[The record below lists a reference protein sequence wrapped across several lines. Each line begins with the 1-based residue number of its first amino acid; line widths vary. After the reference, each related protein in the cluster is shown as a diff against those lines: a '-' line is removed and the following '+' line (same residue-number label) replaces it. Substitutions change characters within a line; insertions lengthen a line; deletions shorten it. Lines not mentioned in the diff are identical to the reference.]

1 MELES
6 NGAENEEFSEKLRQS
21 GLKLRET
28 ERSLQVSQRESQSY
42 KDMLQQSQ
50 EQYSNLDMK
59 YNKVFFFFPTQFA
72 LQLQKFS
79 NMYTFRNII

>member
-28 ERSLQVSQRESQSY
+28 ERSLQASQREAQSY

-59 YNKVFFFFPTQFA
+59 YNKVF
-72 LQLQKFS
+72 L
-79 NMYTFRNII
+79 

>member
-28 ERSLQVSQRESQSY
+28 ERNLKTSQREAQSY

-50 EQYSNLDMK
+50 EQYSNLDSK
-59 YNKVFFFFPTQFA
+59 YNKVGISCKYNK
-72 LQLQKFS
+72 LIL
-79 NMYTFRNII
+79 MYL